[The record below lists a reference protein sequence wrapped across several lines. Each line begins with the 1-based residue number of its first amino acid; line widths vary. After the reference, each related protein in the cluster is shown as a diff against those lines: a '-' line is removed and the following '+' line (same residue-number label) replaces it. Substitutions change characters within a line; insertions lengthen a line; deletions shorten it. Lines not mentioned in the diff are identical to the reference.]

1 MPILDR
7 IVPGPSKAKL
17 RKAIEQLD
25 QTARSESERQGLP
38 PERAVLWEGLC
49 DGASETIVKL
59 LTENRDWQLDWGLG
73 AAGRHVVQ
81 SRLVVMYWWML
92 LFQIVLFRDRG
103 LKRYDANVELP
114 ELYTAARQF
123 INHLT
128 SAPELNQIT
137 TGDWEE
143 WWESPTPL
151 QAALGLY
158 SSVMELFGLRNKEKQ
173 RTLRA
178 SLFTIVAERIYV
190 SIVRRSVAENLEQLE
205 SPSKITVSPRP
216 KPGQFVPTRRE

>member
-1 MPILDR
+1 M
-7 IVPGPSKAKL
+7 
-17 RKAIEQLD
+17 
-25 QTARSESERQGLP
+25 
-38 PERAVLWEGLC
+38 
-49 DGASETIVKL
+49 
-59 LTENRDWQLDWGLG
+59 
-73 AAGRHVVQ
+73 
-81 SRLVVMYWWML
+81 
-92 LFQIVLFRDRG
+92 FQVVLFRHQG

-158 SSVMELFGLRNKEKQ
+158 PRVMELFGLRDDEKQ

-178 SLFTIVAERIYV
+178 SLFTIAAERIYV
-190 SIVRRSVAENLEQLE
+190 SIVRRTVAENLDKLE
-205 SPSKITVSPRP
+205 SPAKTTASRWP
-216 KPGQFVPTRRE
+216 KSGQFVPFQRG